1 MRISVVIIAVFLA
14 NMAIAELQ
22 FPPLDADD
30 LNGRAV
36 SLPQDLPGDP
46 TIVFIAYKR
55 NQQPSINAWVA
66 RLGLQERGGPAWAE
80 LPVVGRGAAL
90 FRSFVDN
97 GMRSGITSTAMRG
110 RTITIYSSQRA
121 FNKALGIDGRDEIYT
136 ALVGRDGQVHVLI
149 EGDVTDEKIAQL
161 RAVYP

>member
-1 MRISVVIIAVFLA
+1 MRIFAALIVVFLA
-14 NMAIAELQ
+14 NAAIAELQ
-22 FPPLDADD
+22 FPLLDADD
-30 LNGRAV
+30 LNRRAV

-66 RLGLQERGGPAWAE
+66 RLGLQERGGAAWVE

-90 FRSFVDN
+90 FRNFVDN

-121 FNKALGIDGRDEIYT
+121 FNMALGIDGRDDIYT
-136 ALVGRDGQVHVLI
+136 ALVGRDGQVYVLI
-149 EGDVTDEKIAQL
+149 AGDVTAEKMAQL
-161 RAVYP
+161 RAAYP

>member
-1 MRISVVIIAVFLA
+1 MRILVALVVVFWA

-22 FPPLDADD
+22 FPSLDADD

-36 SLPQDLPGDP
+36 SLPQDFPGDL

-55 NQQPSINAWVA
+55 NQQPSINAWVV
-66 RLGLQERGGPAWAE
+66 RLGLQEIGGPAWVE

-121 FNKALGIDGRDEIYT
+121 FNKALGIDGRDEIFT
-136 ALVGRDGQVHVLI
+136 ALVGRNGQVHVLI

-161 RAVYP
+161 RAAYP

>member
-14 NMAIAELQ
+14 HMAIAELQ

-66 RLGLQERGGPAWAE
+66 RLGLQELGGLAWAE
-80 LPVVGRGAAL
+80 LPVLGRGVAL
-90 FRSFVDN
+90 FRTLVDN

-110 RTITIYSSQRA
+110 RTITIYPSQRA
-121 FNKALGIDGRDEIYT
+121 FNKALGINGRDEIYI

-161 RAVYP
+161 RAAYP

>member
-1 MRISVVIIAVFLA
+1 MRILVALVVVFWA

-22 FPPLDADD
+22 FPSLDADD

-36 SLPQDLPGDP
+36 SLPQDFPGDP

-55 NQQPSINAWVA
+55 NQQPSINAWVV
-66 RLGLQERGGPAWAE
+66 RLGLQEREGPAWAE

-136 ALVGRDGQVHVLI
+136 ALVGRDGQVYVLI

>member
-1 MRISVVIIAVFLA
+1 MRIFVALVVVFWA

-22 FPPLDADD
+22 FPSLDADD

-36 SLPQDLPGDP
+36 SLPQDFPGDP

-66 RLGLQERGGPAWAE
+66 GLGLQERGGAAWVE

-97 GMRSGITSTAMRG
+97 GMRSGITSTAMRA

-121 FNKALGIDGRDEIYT
+121 FNMQLGIEGRDEIYT
-136 ALVGRDGQVHVLI
+136 ALVGSDGQVYALI
-149 EGDVTDEKIAQL
+149 EGDVTKAKIAQL
-161 RAVYP
+161 RAAYP

>member
-55 NQQPSINAWVA
+55 NQQQSINAWVA
-66 RLGLQERGGPAWAE
+66 RLGLQELGGLAWAE

-90 FRSFVDN
+90 FRTFVDN

-121 FNKALGIDGRDEIYT
+121 FNKALGIDGRDEIYI

-161 RAVYP
+161 RAAYP

>member
-66 RLGLQERGGPAWAE
+66 RLGLQELGGLAWAE
-80 LPVVGRGAAL
+80 LPVVGRG
-90 FRSFVDN
+90 SV
-97 GMRSGITSTAMRG
+97 S
-110 RTITIYSSQRA
+110 Y
-121 FNKALGIDGRDEIYT
+121 
-136 ALVGRDGQVHVLI
+136 
-149 EGDVTDEKIAQL
+149 L
-161 RAVYP
+161 R

>member
-1 MRISVVIIAVFLA
+1 MRILVALVVVFWA

-22 FPPLDADD
+22 FPSLDADD

-36 SLPQDLPGDP
+36 SLPQDFPGDP

-66 RLGLQERGGPAWAE
+66 RLGLQERGGPAWVE

-121 FNKALGIDGRDEIYT
+121 FNRHWASMGATRFIPLWWAET
-136 ALVGRDGQVHVLI
+136 AKCMCSSR
-149 EGDVTDEKIAQL
+149 VTSPMKK
-161 RAVYP
+161 

>member
-1 MRISVVIIAVFLA
+1 MRIFVALIVVFLA
-14 NMAIAELQ
+14 NAAMAERQ
-22 FPPLDADD
+22 FPLLDADD

-36 SLPQDLPGDP
+36 SLPDDLPGDP

-66 RLGLQERGGPAWAE
+66 GLGLQERGGAAWVE

-97 GMRSGITSTAMRG
+97 GMRSGITSTAMRA

-121 FNKALGIDGRDEIYT
+121 FNTALGIDGRDEIYT
-136 ALVGRDGQVHVLI
+136 ALVGRDGQVYVLI
-149 EGDVTDEKIAQL
+149 EGNVTEAKIAQL
-161 RAVYP
+161 RAAYP

>member
-1 MRISVVIIAVFLA
+1 MRIFAALIVVFLA
-14 NMAIAELQ
+14 NAAIAELQ
-22 FPPLDADD
+22 FPLLDADD

-66 RLGLQERGGPAWAE
+66 RLGLQERVGAAWVE

-90 FRSFVDN
+90 FRNFVDN

-121 FNKALGIDGRDEIYT
+121 FNMALGIDGRDDIYT
-136 ALVGRDGQVHVLI
+136 ALVGRDGQVYVLI
-149 EGDVTDEKIAQL
+149 AGDVTAEKMAQL
-161 RAVYP
+161 RAAYP

>member
-1 MRISVVIIAVFLA
+1 MRIFAALIVVFLA
-14 NMAIAELQ
+14 NAAIAELQ
-22 FPPLDADD
+22 FSLLDADD

-66 RLGLQERGGPAWAE
+66 RLGLQERGGAAWVE

-90 FRSFVDN
+90 FRNFVDN

-121 FNKALGIDGRDEIYT
+121 FNMALGIDGRDDIYT
-136 ALVGRDGQVHVLI
+136 ALVGRDGQVYVLI
-149 EGDVTDEKIAQL
+149 AGDVTAEKMAQL
-161 RAVYP
+161 RAAYP

>member
-1 MRISVVIIAVFLA
+1 MRILVALVVVFWA

-22 FPPLDADD
+22 FPSLDADD

-36 SLPQDLPGDP
+36 SLPQDFPGDL

-121 FNKALGIDGRDEIYT
+121 FNKVLGIDGRNEIFT

-161 RAVYP
+161 RAAYP

>member
-1 MRISVVIIAVFLA
+1 MRILVALVVVFWA

-22 FPPLDADD
+22 FPSLDADD

-36 SLPQDLPGDP
+36 SLPQDFPGDP

-66 RLGLQERGGPAWAE
+66 RLGLQERGGPAWVE

-90 FRSFVDN
+90 FRTFVDN

-121 FNKALGIDGRDEIYT
+121 FNMALGIDGRDDIYT
-136 ALVGRDGQVHVLI
+136 ALVGRDGQVYVLI
-149 EGDVTDEKIAQL
+149 AGDVTAEKMAQL
-161 RAVYP
+161 RAAYP